1 MKKALITYLILV
13 AFGCVLNAKTIWRD
27 RNPYSSRDDLDV
39 GSVVV
44 VNINDVSDM
53 RFTLSMSNKS
63 ASQISVN
70 PDMTITGFL
79 PKIASDRKINHDD
92 STQFSGKGK
101 FAFSVAVR
109 VTNRAGNML
118 NVAGSR
124 VYSVNGVATV
134 INVTGLVDPA
144 LLKGRTIDSRN
155 VANFTL
161 TITGVKQ
168 GVTIKGPEMKKEET
182 GANLSKEEKDK
193 KDKEKKEPTR
203 IEYLTNEEQQKII
216 KDYLEKIL
224 GELTR

>member
-1 MKKALITYLILV
+1 MKKAIITYLILV

-44 VNINDVSDM
+44 VSINDVSDM

-63 ASQISVN
+63 TSQISVN

-101 FAFSVAVR
+101 FAFTVAAR
-109 VTNRAGNML
+109 VTNRTGNML

-124 VYSVNGVATV
+124 TYSVNGVATV
-134 INVTGLVDPA
+134 VNVTGMVDPA
-144 LLKGRTIDSRN
+144 LLKGRIIDSRN
-155 VANFTL
+155 VANFSL

-168 GVTIKGPEMKKEET
+168 GVAVTRPALKKDEQAS
-182 GANLSKEEKDK
+182 ANLTEEEK
-193 KDKEKKEPTR
+193 
-203 IEYLTNEEQQKII
+203 QKII
-216 KDYLEKIL
+216 IDYLERML

>member
-13 AFGCVLNAKTIWRD
+13 AFGCVLNAKTIWKD

-79 PKIASDRKINHDD
+79 PKVASDRKVNHDD
-92 STQFSGKGK
+92 STQFAGKGK
-101 FAFSVAVR
+101 FTFSIAAR
-109 VTNRAGNML
+109 VTGRAGNML

-124 VYSVNGVATV
+124 TYSVNGVATV
-134 INVTGLVDPA
+134 VNVAGLVDPA
-144 LLKGRTIDSRN
+144 LLKGRSIDSRN
-155 VANFTL
+155 VANFSL
-161 TITGVKQ
+161 TIAGVKQ
-168 GVTIKGPEMKKEET
+168 GVAIKRPALKKDEQAST
-182 GANLSKEEKDK
+182 NLTEEEK
-193 KDKEKKEPTR
+193 
-203 IEYLTNEEQQKII
+203 QKII
-216 KDYLEKIL
+216 IDYLEKML